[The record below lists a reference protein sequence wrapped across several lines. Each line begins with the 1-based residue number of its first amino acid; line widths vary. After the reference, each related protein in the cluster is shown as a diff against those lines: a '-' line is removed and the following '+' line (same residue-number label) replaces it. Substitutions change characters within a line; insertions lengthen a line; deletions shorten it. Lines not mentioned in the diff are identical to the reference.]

1 MTVQEAIRELHY
13 IRESFAIDAN
23 SFEALDMAIE
33 ALSETKRDLSEDDSI
48 SRQDAIDAA
57 SEGCFELRGIFQEI
71 RDRIMQLP
79 SAEPEPS
86 QCWRCNC
93 PKIQKTFSE
102 MVHLH
107 DAEDGGGA

>member
-1 MTVQEAIRELHY
+1 MG
-13 IRESFAIDAN
+13 S
-23 SFEALDMAIE
+23 
-33 ALSETKRDLSEDDSI
+33 DLI
-48 SRQDAIDAA
+48 NRQDAIDAVVLWTV
-57 SEGCFELRGIFQEI
+57 E
-71 RDRIMQLP
+71 DRPDAVMPTDLIDRLKQLP

-93 PKIQKTFSE
+93 PKMQKTFSE